1 MEIEISSDSPLY
13 IGINDDISQEMD
25 ISIYATRLRNMNGIT
40 TVRRDD
46 LLVSVLVHRTIVWI

>member
-25 ISIYATRLRNMNGIT
+25 ISIYATRLRNMNDIT

-46 LLVSVLVHRTIVWI
+46 LQVSVLVHRTIVWI

>member
-46 LLVSVLVHRTIVWI
+46 L